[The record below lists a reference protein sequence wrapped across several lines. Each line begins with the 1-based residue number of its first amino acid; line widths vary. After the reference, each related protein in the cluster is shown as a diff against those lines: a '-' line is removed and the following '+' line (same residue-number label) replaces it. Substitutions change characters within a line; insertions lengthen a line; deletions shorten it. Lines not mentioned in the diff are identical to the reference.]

1 MIQPNIEE
9 TTMTTNSIITS
20 DNLIRA
26 TGPFAILAG
35 LIFAGIQPIHPPDF
49 VASVTTMQWMVI
61 ITAKF
66 LMCLFFLIGTAGL
79 YFRQMSKAGWL
90 GLVAFVLFAAAW
102 WLQTGYV
109 FTELLVLPPL
119 ASISP
124 DLVDSFLS
132 IANQHPATLDIGQFG
147 TVYGILG
154 LLYLVGGILLGV
166 ATLRAGVLPRIPS
179 VLLAAAALITPAAAL
194 LPHEFQRYAAIPMGI
209 AFIWL
214 GLALWFPAKRTDAAS
229 ATLHPAPAA

>member
-1 MIQPNIEE
+1 
-9 TTMTTNSIITS
+9 MTTTTANRLLTP
-20 DNLIRA
+20 DTLIRA

-49 VASVTTMQWMVI
+49 VASVTTMPWMVI
-61 ITAKF
+61 ITLKF
-66 LMCLFFLIGTAGL
+66 LMCLFFMIGTAGL
-79 YFRQMSKAGWL
+79 FFRQMPKAGWL
-90 GLVAFVLFAAAW
+90 GLIAFVLFTASW

-119 ASISP
+119 AGISP
-124 DLVDSFLS
+124 ELVDSFLS

-147 TVYGILG
+147 SVYGVLG
-154 LLYLVGGILLGV
+154 LLYLVGGILLGL
-166 ATLRAGVLPRIPS
+166 ATLWAGVLPRIPS
-179 VLLAAAALITPAAAL
+179 VLLAAAALVTPAAAM

-214 GLALWFPAKRTDAAS
+214 GFALWFPRKAVAGAPS
-229 ATLHPAPAA
+229 ALQPAAVH

>member
-1 MIQPNIEE
+1 
-9 TTMTTNSIITS
+9 MTTNQIITP

-49 VASVTTMQWMVI
+49 VASVTTMPWMVI

-66 LMCLFFLIGTAGL
+66 LMCLFFMVGIAGI
-79 YFRQMSKAGWL
+79 YFRQMSRAGWL
-90 GLVAFVLFAAAW
+90 GLVAFIVFTGAW
-102 WLQTGYV
+102 WLQTSYV
-109 FTELLVLPPL
+109 FTELLVLQPI
-119 ASISP
+119 AAVSP

-132 IANQHPATLDIGQFG
+132 IANQHPPTLDIGQFG
-147 TVYGILG
+147 TVYNVLG
-154 LLYLVGGILLGV
+154 LLYLVGGILFGV

-179 VLLAAAALITPAAAL
+179 ALLAAAALITPAAAL

-214 GLALWFPAKRTDAAS
+214 GVMLWFPRKTTAATSRTMRP
-229 ATLHPAPAA
+229 ATAH

>member
-1 MIQPNIEE
+1 
-9 TTMTTNSIITS
+9 MTTNQIITP

-49 VASVTTMQWMVI
+49 VASVTTMPWMVI

-66 LMCLFFLIGTAGL
+66 LMCLFFMIGIAGL
-79 YFRQMSKAGWL
+79 YFRQVSKAGWL
-90 GLVAFVLFAAAW
+90 GLVAFILFTAGW
-102 WLQTGYV
+102 WLQTSYV
-109 FTELLVLPPL
+109 FTELLVLQPI
-119 ASISP
+119 AAVSP
-124 DLVDSFLS
+124 ELVDSFLS
-132 IANQHPATLDIGQFG
+132 IVNQHPATLDIGQFG
-147 TVYGILG
+147 TVYNVLG
-154 LLYLVGGILLGV
+154 LLYLVGGILFGL

-179 VLLAAAALITPAAAL
+179 VLLATAAMVTPAAAL

-214 GLALWFPAKRTDAAS
+214 GFALWFPRKTTGAIS
-229 ATLHPAPAA
+229 GVPQPATAQ